1 MDLNELRLQIDDIDS
16 QILALFLRRMEV
28 GEQGGDYKQK
38 NNLPVFHPER
48 EAAILEKM
56 ASRAPAHLKEGTRE
70 LYATLMKVSKD
81 RQYQLLG
88 MEPPKEG

>member
-1 MDLNELRLQIDDIDS
+1 
-16 QILALFLRRMEV
+16 
-28 GEQGGDYKQK
+28 
-38 NNLPVFHPER
+38 
-48 EAAILEKM
+48 M